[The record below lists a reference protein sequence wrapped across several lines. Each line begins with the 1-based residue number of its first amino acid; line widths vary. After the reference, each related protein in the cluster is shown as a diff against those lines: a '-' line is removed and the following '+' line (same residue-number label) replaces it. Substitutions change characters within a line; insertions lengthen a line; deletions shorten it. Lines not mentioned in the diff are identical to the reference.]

1 MNGLIANM
9 ETVKVLVLGA
19 SKSGKTSLIA
29 RLINEKMP
37 TVYRPTIE
45 TFSTTKH
52 KTIVKDQGKL
62 FQHNHIH
69 GWL

>member
-1 MNGLIANM
+1 M

-19 SKSGKTSLIA
+19 TKSGKTSLIA

-37 TVYRPTIE
+37 TLYRPTIE

-52 KTIVKDQGKL
+52 KIVVENKGML
-62 FQHNHIH
+62 C
-69 GWL
+69 